1 MRLDRGRLP
10 KEFAHLRDATI
21 VLVVAV
27 LTGLLCIYF
36 NAAEGLRHL
45 TAPLESLQLDE
56 IPLVLLATALGLVW
70 FSWRRY
76 RDAQRQ
82 LHNRQIAEE
91 RLANAVLDNRRLA
104 QRYVNLQESERK
116 HLTRELHDEFGQYLN
131 GIKLD
136 AVAIRDHPGEA
147 PVTVEKAADIIEG
160 VDHVHSVAQDMIR
173 RFRPV
178 GLDELGLLA
187 ALEHCVEHWRE
198 RLPETELILNSEG
211 SFDDLSEPVSL
222 AIYRLVQ
229 EALTN
234 ISRHARA
241 SRATI
246 RLSRPQE
253 AGTPAVRLI
262 ISDNGV
268 GTNLSARHSG
278 LGVIGMRE
286 RVEMLEGS
294 FKVSSVPGQGF
305 MLSATLPPT
314 STPVVQ

>member
-1 MRLDRGRLP
+1 LDPGHHP
-10 KEFAHLRDATI
+10 KEFTHLRDVVVVV
-21 VLVVAV
+21 VLVV
-27 LTGLLCIYF
+27 LTGILCVRF
-36 NAAEGLRHL
+36 DVAERLRHL
-45 TAPLESLQLDE
+45 TTPLESLQLDE
-56 IPLVLLATALGLVW
+56 LPLVFLATALGLVW

-82 LHNRQIAEE
+82 VCNRRIAEA
-91 RLANAVLDNRRLA
+91 RLESAVVDNRRLA

-136 AVAIRDHPGEA
+136 AVAIRDHSGDPPLA
-147 PVTVEKAADIIEG
+147 VEKALGIIEG
-160 VDHVHSVAQDMIR
+160 VDHVQGVAQDMIR

-178 GLDELGLLA
+178 GLDELGLEA
-187 ALEHCVEHWRE
+187 ALEHCVAHWRE
-198 RLPETELILNSEG
+198 RLPGTELVLSSEG
-211 SFDDLSEPVSL
+211 SFDDLSEPVAL

-234 ISRHARA
+234 VSTHAHA

-246 RLSRPQE
+246 RLSRVTGE
-253 AGTPAVRLI
+253 TAGRPVRLI
-262 ISDNGV
+262 VSDNGV
-268 GTNLSARHSG
+268 GRDLTSRHSG

-305 MLSATLPPT
+305 MLSATLPAT
-314 STPVVQ
+314 SAPAVQ